1 MIIFEE
7 KWHFLPDAGF
17 AIRALA
23 VRLALDANIFIR
35 ADFSVGAVPIS
46 LAEETNIV
54 LAGASIMAVLIVGAL
69 GAQSLVANSVAIV
82 VACNFKLIF
91 FFKLIFLRKFS
102 KFFKKFCYEKLLLT
116 PLVVR

>member
-23 VRLALDANIFIR
+23 VRLALDTNILVR

-46 LAEETNIV
+46 FAEETNIV
-54 LAGASIMAVLIVGAL
+54 LAVVMLTSSKN
-69 GAQSLVANSVAIV
+69 AQNGQKLFS
-82 VACNFKLIF
+82 NFK
-91 FFKLIFLRKFS
+91 S
-102 KFFKKFCYEKLLLT
+102 C
-116 PLVVR
+116 